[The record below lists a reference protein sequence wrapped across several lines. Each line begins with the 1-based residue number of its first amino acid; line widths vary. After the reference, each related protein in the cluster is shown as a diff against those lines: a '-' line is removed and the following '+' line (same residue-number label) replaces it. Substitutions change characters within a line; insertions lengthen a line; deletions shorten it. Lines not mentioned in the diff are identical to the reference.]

1 MPKKPK
7 LSKLLNFAKN
17 AKKKPEKIGPGNP
30 KKNKNIKSRKKI

>member
-17 AKKKPEKIGPGNP
+17 AKKKPEKTNIGNP
-30 KKNKNIKSRKKI
+30 KRNKNIRSRKKN